1 MAERQ
6 ETSVM
11 ASIQDLLRDHQEIEE
26 KEKVAA
32 QQRAEDEE
40 RSRQAAMLRQQQ
52 DEERRLREEEEAR
65 QRKVFEEQ
73 RKAAEIS
80 ALQEATV
87 QRAKME
93 AEAQARMAE
102 MTSRQ
107 EHERH
112 LAALH
117 QDKSK
122 KNLKLIAIL
131 TGVVLVV
138 AVFGGGYALYTSS
151 QEQKAAKQQLADLQG
166 QVAQA
171 QQDKAKLEQDLS
183 NTKDPE
189 KIQELQAKLAEQ
201 DQKIGALN
209 KDLSMKGT
217 SPNKPAY
224 GGGGGGGSCRRRGFP
239 LPLRRRR
246 AALQPRAIRSAP
258 ACSLGSRRFAMNTS
272 PVVFALDLP
281 SVESARAMAVRVAP
295 AIGMLKIGL
304 ELFIEGGRQ
313 AVAIGGEVERPV
325 FLDLKLHDIPETVD
339 RAVARACGL
348 GVKMLTVHAS
358 GGPTMLR
365 RAVERAAKEKTGLV
379 ITAVTVLTSFDASEL
394 GRIGGMRDR
403 RRSTTRRSLHVSR
416 TTKGSVR
423 SSARRTKRARFAPS
437 LGKRRRS

>member
-1 MAERQ
+1 
-6 ETSVM
+6 M

-52 DEERRLREEEEAR
+52 DEERRLHEEEETR
-65 QRKVFEEQ
+65 QRKIFEEQ

-122 KNLKLIAIL
+122 KNLKLIAII

-138 AVFGGGYALYTSS
+138 AVFGGGFALYSS
-151 QEQKAAKQQLADLQG
+151 AQKQKLAEQQLADLQG

-171 QQDKAKLEQDLS
+171 QQDKMKLEQDLS

-201 DQKIGALN
+201 DQKISALN
-209 KDLSMKGT
+209 KDLSTKGPT
-217 SPNKPAY
+217 PNKPAY
-224 GGGGGGGSCRRRGFP
+224 GGGGGAGAGG
-239 LPLRRRR
+239 
-246 AALQPRAIRSAP
+246 AAPP
-258 ACSLGSRRFAMNTS
+258 
-272 PVVFALDLP
+272 PP
-281 SVESARAMAVRVAP
+281 P
-295 AIGMLKIGL
+295 
-304 ELFIEGGRQ
+304 
-313 AVAIGGEVERPV
+313 P
-325 FLDLKLHDIPETVD
+325 
-339 RAVARACGL
+339 
-348 GVKMLTVHAS
+348 
-358 GGPTMLR
+358 
-365 RAVERAAKEKTGLV
+365 
-379 ITAVTVLTSFDASEL
+379 
-394 GRIGGMRDR
+394 
-403 RRSTTRRSLHVSR
+403 
-416 TTKGSVR
+416 
-423 SSARRTKRARFAPS
+423 
-437 LGKRRRS
+437 